1 MKTRLKPKYHNSED
15 EKLKSIKDDRTII
28 LIILILTVLL
38 VLVQSI

>member
-1 MKTRLKPKYHNSED
+1 MKTRLKPKYHNSEE

-38 VLVQSI
+38 VLVQSL

>member
-15 EKLKSIKDDRTII
+15 EKLQSVKNDRTII

-38 VLVQSI
+38 VLVQYI